1 MRKSATAELSE
12 RRRSGRRVGASG
24 TRAAV
29 LAAARRQFSELGYDR
44 PSMRSI
50 AAEAEV
56 DQKLVGYF
64 FGSKQALFVA
74 ATELPLEPGAAIAHV
89 VGGDAEGRG
98 RRLASLVMRM
108 LENSETGPRLVG
120 LVRAAAAEPEAAD
133 QLRDLL
139 ERRLWGPA
147 AEGLAVSD
155 PNTAVALI
163 STHILGLVM
172 SRYVIRAEPI
182 ASLAADDVIELIA
195 PSLQR
200 LLSSD

>member
-24 TRAAV
+24 TRSAV

-155 PNTAVALI
+155 PCSGSFRVTEE
-163 STHILGLVM
+163 
-172 SRYVIRAEPI
+172 REERE
-182 ASLAADDVIELIA
+182 
-195 PSLQR
+195 
-200 LLSSD
+200 

>member
-1 MRKSATAELSE
+1 
-12 RRRSGRRVGASG
+12 
-24 TRAAV
+24 
-29 LAAARRQFSELGYDR
+29 
-44 PSMRSI
+44 MRSI

-74 ATELPLEPGAAIAHV
+74 ATELPFEPGAAIAHV

-98 RRLASLVMRM
+98 RRLARLVLRM

-120 LVRAAAAEPEAAD
+120 LVRAAAAEPGAAD

-139 ERRLWGPA
+139 GRRLWGPA
-147 AEGLAVSD
+147 AENLPVSE
-155 PNTAVALI
+155 PGTAVALVT
-163 STHILGLVM
+163 THLLGLVM

-182 ASLAADDVIELIA
+182 ASLAAEDVVELIA

-200 LLSSD
+200 LLQASEEREDRE